1 MFTQSWAWSQ
11 RSPSWICKTLQPRV
25 RHSAARLGEESETAT
40 LSMSKATEGDFASRP
55 SRSSDRS
62 RTVSSSVSVGGRSRS
77 DGGPMPSG
85 NNGSES
91 HRSRSGEWSR
101 RDRGHGSERSHK
113 SSRFHHSTR
122 HRESGERAR
131 PKSSS
136 EGSSSRSKQADVMD
150 VRPST
155 STHHQHHHNPR
166 PLHLGYG
173 LVLPRL
179 KLRRQRLLAGLPD
192 PVTRRRPFHRASLWW
207 EDPGRTAAQCLPGP
221 TDLNAIDYA
230 VVFGA
235 DEVHGSERLQNT
247 PRSGHSPRH
256 RRSGE
261 QTRPMSSGGFSSRAR
276 HADPTSSLEVIGG
289 SWVRS
294 GSQLHDRC
302 ESVDSVMS
310 GLSYVSRREVQLS
323 PVAPQQTEKRTI
335 TVIPLPPRPA
345 DDGPASDGLAGDDL
359 ASDSPA
365 DDGPAYDGSAGD
377 GSSRLVS
384 FGWPSSCDRTDGLC
398 TTQQLL
404 LTQHSIRRFRLS
416 TPIASSLQL
425 LCPDAL
431 LKNFGFQPQVLSTVR
446 TAPFESS
453 RVLGPEPKVLQ
464 NTLRTIR
471 QVDWMAGS
479 SFTFAQRH
487 RDSKS
492 SRKAMSSKK
501 TTSRTSVADHDF
513 DDSNTIVVLSCA
525 WQEFFLAK
533 SRIAPRTSRTCRCSV
548 PVKPDF
554 WTFDNPTS
562 CLNTCLCLHLPS
574 LLSRP
579 FRPLHPWWLLLRL
592 CRPWCKTGK
601 TPSSSPWRPNGRRW
615 WVMLHPSRLRVP
627 LFCAIWTPAGCGS
640 WVPLM
645 TKRHH
650 GLRFSLVQRERTV
663 ALGSG
668 APLVMGLRPA
678 EMDGSIYVSF
688 ETPVPLCLPPTDHHR
703 HPNGW
708 ELTVAVPHTALALR
722 TTAGEALVPV
732 AIVLLLLTPVVTA
745 VLRPHTPNVVVPE
758 IIPLSPVILH
768 RPAWLGD
775 LPGTYPC
782 HPGAVLPRRC
792 SDHPETIVCPLA
804 PGGCPLIAAAA
815 TLHLGHLHL
824 DLVGDN
830 VPILAVRAPGLL
842 TGILKDVNTRRNN
855 SSQASWRFP
864 CSSTGWWPRRRTD
877 FVSWR
882 FPLVRGGSQETLWWP
897 TLPFGLVSL
906 CWSLPSYRPDKQS
919 VGTLC

>member
-11 RSPSWICKTLQPRV
+11 RSPSWICETLRPRV
-25 RHSAARLGEESETAT
+25 RHSAARLGGESETST
-40 LSMSKATEGDFASRP
+40 LSMSKAMEGDFASRP

-62 RTVSSSVSVGGRSRS
+62 RTVSSSVSVVGRSRS

-136 EGSSSRSKQADVMD
+136 GGSSSRSKQADVMD
-150 VRPST
+150 VRMST
-155 STHHQHHHNPR
+155 STHHQHHHNPC

-173 LVLPRL
+173 LVVPRL
-179 KLRRQRLLAGLPD
+179 KLRRQRLPAGLPD
-192 PVTRRRPFHRASLWW
+192 PVTRRRSFHPASLWW

-235 DEVHGSERLQNT
+235 DEVHGSERLQNS
-247 PRSGHSPRH
+247 PRSGHTPRH

-261 QTRPMSSGGFSSRAR
+261 QTRPKSLGGFSSRAR
-276 HADPTSSLEVIGG
+276 HADPTSSLEVIDG

-384 FGWPSSCDRTDGLC
+384 FGWPSSCDRSDGLC

-404 LTQHSIRRFRLS
+404 LTQHSIRRFQLS

-425 LCPDAL
+425 LCRDAL
-431 LKNFGFQPQVLSTVR
+431 LKNFGFQPQVLSTAR
-446 TAPFESS
+446 TAPFEGS
-453 RVLGPEPKVLQ
+453 RVLDPEPKVLQ

-479 SFTFAQRH
+479 SVTFAQRH

-492 SRKAMSSKK
+492 SRKAISSRRLRQGHQ
-501 TTSRTSVADHDF
+501 SS
-513 DDSNTIVVLSCA
+513 IVWDL
-525 WQEFFLAK
+525 LLP
-533 SRIAPRTSRTCRCSV
+533 PRPREQWHR
-548 PVKPDF
+548 
-554 WTFDNPTS
+554 
-562 CLNTCLCLHLPS
+562 
-574 LLSRP
+574 SRP
-579 FRPLHPWWLLLRL
+579 F
-592 CRPWCKTGK
+592 
-601 TPSSSPWRPNGRRW
+601 
-615 WVMLHPSRLRVP
+615 
-627 LFCAIWTPAGCGS
+627 
-640 WVPLM
+640 
-645 TKRHH
+645 
-650 GLRFSLVQRERTV
+650 
-663 ALGSG
+663 
-668 APLVMGLRPA
+668 
-678 EMDGSIYVSF
+678 
-688 ETPVPLCLPPTDHHR
+688 
-703 HPNGW
+703 
-708 ELTVAVPHTALALR
+708 ALAL
-722 TTAGEALVPV
+722 AGESATDPILTVWQVFCGFLNQTTLTGPRWGPGRLCPTLAESAGQLPGHRHCRGWGGQCIPATTSAHPSV
-732 AIVLLLLTPVVTA
+732 RQLSDQKQPSGPPASPRCLAAEGIHRAGHQHDFPRVLQPVVPGPKEDRRSA
-745 VLRPHTPNVVVPE
+745 ACN
-758 IIPLSPVILH
+758 PLS
-768 RPAWLGD
+768 
-775 LPGTYPC
+775 T
-782 HPGAVLPRRC
+782 
-792 SDHPETIVCPLA
+792 
-804 PGGCPLIAAAA
+804 A
-815 TLHLGHLHL
+815 T
-824 DLVGDN
+824 
-830 VPILAVRAPGLL
+830 
-842 TGILKDVNTRRNN
+842 
-855 SSQASWRFP
+855 W
-864 CSSTGWWPRRRTD
+864 
-877 FVSWR
+877 
-882 FPLVRGGSQETLWWP
+882 
-897 TLPFGLVSL
+897 
-906 CWSLPSYRPDKQS
+906 
-919 VGTLC
+919 

>member
-11 RSPSWICKTLQPRV
+11 RSPSWICKTLRPRV

-136 EGSSSRSKQADVMD
+136 EGSSSWSKQADVMD

-155 STHHQHHHNPR
+155 STHHQHHHNPC

-192 PVTRRRPFHRASLWW
+192 PVTRRRPFHPASLWW
-207 EDPGRTAAQCLPGP
+207 EDPGRPAAQCLPGP

-365 DDGPAYDGSAGD
+365 DDGPAYDGLAGD

-384 FGWPSSCDRTDGLC
+384 FGWPSSCDRSDGLC

-425 LCPDAL
+425 LCRDAL
-431 LKNFGFQPQVLSTVR
+431 LKNFRFQPQVLSTVR

-501 TTSRTSVADHDF
+501 TTSRTSVF
-513 DDSNTIVVLSCA
+513 DRLGSPTATTTQRTVTQEPPFRAGAAGESVTDPILTTARSLASFLRLPQPINVDGSQVGA
-525 WQEFFLAK
+525 WQTLPHTGWVCWATAGPPALLRMGWAVHSSNDISSPISASAFGPETAV
-533 SRIAPRTSRTCRCSV
+533 RTSS
-548 PVKPDF
+548 KPSMSCC
-554 WTFDNPTS
+554 WREPKSGSPTW
-562 CLNTCLCLHLPS
+562 LP
-574 LLSRP
+574 
-579 FRPLHPWWLLLRL
+579 
-592 CRPWCKTGK
+592 
-601 TPSSSPWRPNGRRW
+601 
-615 WVMLHPSRLRVP
+615 
-627 LFCAIWTPAGCGS
+627 
-640 WVPLM
+640 
-645 TKRHH
+645 
-650 GLRFSLVQRERTV
+650 
-663 ALGSG
+663 
-668 APLVMGLRPA
+668 
-678 EMDGSIYVSF
+678 
-688 ETPVPLCLPPTDHHR
+688 
-703 HPNGW
+703 
-708 ELTVAVPHTALALR
+708 
-722 TTAGEALVPV
+722 
-732 AIVLLLLTPVVTA
+732 
-745 VLRPHTPNVVVPE
+745 
-758 IIPLSPVILH
+758 
-768 RPAWLGD
+768 
-775 LPGTYPC
+775 
-782 HPGAVLPRRC
+782 
-792 SDHPETIVCPLA
+792 
-804 PGGCPLIAAAA
+804 
-815 TLHLGHLHL
+815 
-824 DLVGDN
+824 
-830 VPILAVRAPGLL
+830 
-842 TGILKDVNTRRNN
+842 
-855 SSQASWRFP
+855 
-864 CSSTGWWPRRRTD
+864 
-877 FVSWR
+877 
-882 FPLVRGGSQETLWWP
+882 
-897 TLPFGLVSL
+897 
-906 CWSLPSYRPDKQS
+906 
-919 VGTLC
+919 

>member
-1 MFTQSWAWSQ
+1 M
-11 RSPSWICKTLQPRV
+11 
-25 RHSAARLGEESETAT
+25 
-40 LSMSKATEGDFASRP
+40 
-55 SRSSDRS
+55 
-62 RTVSSSVSVGGRSRS
+62 
-77 DGGPMPSG
+77 
-85 NNGSES
+85 S
-91 HRSRSGEWSR
+91 HRTSQDGLYVVGPATCHCGTASGT
-101 RDRGHGSERSHK
+101 G
-113 SSRFHHSTR
+113 
-122 HRESGERAR
+122 
-131 PKSSS
+131 
-136 EGSSSRSKQADVMD
+136 
-150 VRPST
+150 
-155 STHHQHHHNPR
+155 
-166 PLHLGYG
+166 
-173 LVLPRL
+173 
-179 KLRRQRLLAGLPD
+179 
-192 PVTRRRPFHRASLWW
+192 
-207 EDPGRTAAQCLPGP
+207 
-221 TDLNAIDYA
+221 NATY
-230 VVFGA
+230 
-235 DEVHGSERLQNT
+235 
-247 PRSGHSPRH
+247 SP
-256 RRSGE
+256 
-261 QTRPMSSGGFSSRAR
+261 P
-276 HADPTSSLEVIGG
+276 
-289 SWVRS
+289 
-294 GSQLHDRC
+294 
-302 ESVDSVMS
+302 
-310 GLSYVSRREVQLS
+310 
-323 PVAPQQTEKRTI
+323 
-335 TVIPLPPRPA
+335 TVIPHLRGTSPRSKGSIFYSSHAHAASRTLLSAISSTLVLARTGSCRSGPQPAPVPAGSCTSGRWSCCRRLP
-345 DDGPASDGLAGDDL
+345 
-359 ASDSPA
+359 
-365 DDGPAYDGSAGD
+365 
-377 GSSRLVS
+377 
-384 FGWPSSCDRTDGLC
+384 
-398 TTQQLL
+398 
-404 LTQHSIRRFRLS
+404 QHCEQA
-416 TPIASSLQL
+416 TCASSS
-425 LCPDAL
+425 A
-431 LKNFGFQPQVLSTVR
+431 
-446 TAPFESS
+446 
-453 RVLGPEPKVLQ
+453 
-464 NTLRTIR
+464 
-471 QVDWMAGS
+471 
-479 SFTFAQRH
+479 
-487 RDSKS
+487 
-492 SRKAMSSKK
+492 
-501 TTSRTSVADHDF
+501 ADHDF
-513 DDSNTIVVLSCA
+513 DDSNTIVVLSRA

-645 TKRHH
+645 TERHH

-678 EMDGSIYVSF
+678 EMDGFIYVSF

-703 HPNGW
+703 RPNGW

>member
-11 RSPSWICKTLQPRV
+11 RSPSWICKTLRPRV

-77 DGGPMPSG
+77 DGGSMPSG

-113 SSRFHHSTR
+113 SSRFHHWTR

-155 STHHQHHHNPR
+155 STHHQHHHNPC

-192 PVTRRRPFHRASLWW
+192 PVTRRRPFHPASLWW

-276 HADPTSSLEVIGG
+276 
-289 SWVRS
+289 
-294 GSQLHDRC
+294 
-302 ESVDSVMS
+302 
-310 GLSYVSRREVQLS
+310 
-323 PVAPQQTEKRTI
+323 QQTEKRTI

-384 FGWPSSCDRTDGLC
+384 FGWPSSCDRSDGLC

-425 LCPDAL
+425 LCRDAL
-431 LKNFGFQPQVLSTVR
+431 LKNFRFQPQVLSTVR

-501 TTSRTSVADHDF
+501 TTSRTSVFDRLGSPTATTTQRTVTQEPPFRAGAGRGVRHRPYSDNRKKSGKFSAASSTNQRWRVPGGGLADF
-513 DDSNTIVVLSCA
+513 
-525 WQEFFLAK
+525 
-533 SRIAPRTSRTCRCSV
+533 APH
-548 PVKPDF
+548 
-554 WTFDNPTS
+554 W
-562 CLNTCLCLHLPS
+562 LS
-574 LLSRP
+574 LLGN
-579 FRPLHPWWLLLRL
+579 
-592 CRPWCKTGK
+592 CRATGIVED
-601 TPSSSPWRPNGRRW
+601 G
-615 WVMLHPSRLRVP
+615 V
-627 LFCAIWTPAGCGS
+627 GS
-640 WVPLM
+640 AFQQ
-645 TKRHH
+645 RHQLTH
-650 GLRFSLVQRERTV
+650 QC
-663 ALGSG
+663 
-668 APLVMGLRPA
+668 
-678 EMDGSIYVSF
+678 VSF
-688 ETPVPLCLPPTDHHR
+688 RTRNSRQDLQQ
-703 HPNGW
+703 
-708 ELTVAVPHTALALR
+708 ALD
-722 TTAGEALVPV
+722 
-732 AIVLLLLTPVVTA
+732 VLLLKGAKERVTNMTS
-745 VLRPHTPNVVVPE
+745 LGYYNWLFLVPKKTGD
-758 IIPLSPVILH
+758 LQSVILSQPPH
-768 RPAWLGD
+768 D
-775 LPGTYPC
+775 
-782 HPGAVLPRRC
+782 
-792 SDHPETIVCPLA
+792 S
-804 PGGCPLIAAAA
+804 A
-815 TLHLGHLHL
+815 TLQDGDARVRPFSHQKWAISIDIRDAYLH
-824 DLVGDN
+824 
-830 VPILAVRAPGLL
+830 VPMHQAVRRYLRFVVNKQVYQF
-842 TGILKDVNTRRNN
+842 TG
-855 SSQASWRFP
+855 
-864 CSSTGWWPRRRTD
+864 
-877 FVSWR
+877 
-882 FPLVRGGSQETLWWP
+882 
-897 TLPFGLVSL
+897 LPFGLATSRREFTKLLRPVVSSKL
-906 CWSLPSYRPDKQS
+906 WSYTS
-919 VGTLC
+919 T